1 MTFSAANQSEVGHR
15 GFSVEFENGY
25 MVSVQWGWMNYCSN
39 RSVAAQYIS
48 SHAERLETP
57 FRSKTAEVLLTYHG
71 APIGVKRFPYGL
83 FGAWKHSFDD
93 FGVAANLSAESV
105 AKFLSDVAYLTE
117 EPI

>member
-1 MTFSAANQSEVGHR
+1 MTFLAADQSEMGHR

-25 MVSVQWGWMNYCSN
+25 TVSVQWGWMNYCSN
-39 RSVAAQYIS
+39 RSMAAQYIS

-71 APIGVKRFPYGL
+71 APVSVKRFPQAL
-83 FGAWKHSFDD
+83 FYRWQHSFDD
-93 FGVAANLSAESV
+93 SGVAANLSAESV
-105 AKFLSDVAYLTE
+105 AKFVSDVVYLTE